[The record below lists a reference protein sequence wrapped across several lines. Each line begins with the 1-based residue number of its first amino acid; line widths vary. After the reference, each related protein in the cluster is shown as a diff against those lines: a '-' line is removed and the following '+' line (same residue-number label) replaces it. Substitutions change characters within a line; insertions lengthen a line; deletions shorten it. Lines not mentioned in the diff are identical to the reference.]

1 MNELKGLSS
10 PTSLMGLRPLERSH
24 PGDWH
29 LRVWHAT
36 PDGAD
41 LPWTATVSQVSQT
54 SLIALPMPRGPGDRE
69 RAASERSIGRLTEDL
84 CGHEVA
90 VAFGAEEEECLRV
103 ALDAAVHPRTG
114 KLISPKQQR
123 RILARRR
130 ACAEAI
136 RRLHDAP
143 PPAPGTRRRHRRS
156 SPQSRPV
163 AAWHI
168 QRLLP
173 HLKATLVIAL
183 VLAAGAGLLS
193 GEILGLRSSDF
204 NWTKRRVRVSPG
216 SARGRSGRP
225 ATRWVYPA
233 AWAWAI
239 LEKLVPQGGPDRL
252 LFPGRTPGRPLK
264 RLDRDLK
271 RACGRA
277 FGEGGGTI
285 TLLDARGFH
294 QEAMEH
300 LGLPRQVVAGSVRTA
315 EPKTARRTTILGW
328 QKRQAAAARAWVQ
341 LELLPV
347 PGAVVPVRESGSTGS
362 APVVPVGQP
371 AAPPRPA
378 RRPYHS
384 RYGLRARLE
393 AEAAAAAEARAEGAA
408 PAASGR
414 RFVPLG
420 TEPSPNSPAPP
431 TSAPAASEPP
441 PPLER
446 PVNNRAR
453 EARVAAA
460 AYEQGARHGRFETG
474 TAWLAWELLR
484 LKLGHELD
492 FGGMQEEFP
501 GVPDALPALLRGVTA
516 PVAAQPAS
524 SAAPVPSHEVDS
536 VDAYSYLTGW

>member
-10 PTSLMGLRPLERSH
+10 PTSLMGLRPLERFH

-54 SLIALPMPRGPGDRE
+54 SLIALPMPLGPGDRK
-69 RAASERSIGRLTEDL
+69 RAASERSIGRLTEEL
-84 CGHEVA
+84 CGHEVS
-90 VAFGAEEEECLRV
+90 VAYGPEEEEGLRV
-103 ALDAAVHPRTG
+103 ALDGAVHPRTG
-114 KLISPKQQR
+114 RLISPKQQR

-136 RRLHDAP
+136 RRLHGAP
-143 PPAPGTRRRHRRS
+143 PLAPRTRRRRRRS
-156 SPQSRPV
+156 AQQDQPV
-163 AAWHI
+163 EGWRI

-173 HLKATLVIAL
+173 HLKATLVVAL

-193 GEILGLRSSDF
+193 GEILALWTSDF

-216 SARGRSGRP
+216 SSRGRSGTP
-225 ATRWVYPA
+225 ATRFVYPA

-239 LEKLVPQGGPDRL
+239 LEKLVPRGGPDRL
-252 LFPGRTPGRPLK
+252 LFPGRTPGKPLT
-264 RLDRDLK
+264 RLDRSLR
-271 RACGRA
+271 RACRRA
-277 FGEGGGTI
+277 FGEDGGTI

-294 QEAMEH
+294 QAVMER
-300 LGLPRQVVAGSVRTA
+300 LGLPRQVVAGSLRTA
-315 EPKTARRTTILGW
+315 SPRTAPRKAILRLH
-328 QKRQAAAARAWVQ
+328 KRQAAIARSWMQ
-341 LELLPV
+341 LELPPV
-347 PGAVVPVRESGSTGS
+347 PGAVVPVRESGITGS

-371 AAPPRPA
+371 AVPPRPA
-378 RRPYHS
+378 RRLYYS

-393 AEAAAAAEARAEGAA
+393 AEAAAAAEARGEGAA

-492 FGGMQEEFP
+492 FDGMQEEFP

>member
-1 MNELKGLSS
+1 MNAVTGLSS
-10 PTSLMGLRPLERSH
+10 PTSLVGLRPLERAH
-24 PGDWH
+24 GDWH
-29 LRVWHAT
+29 RRVWHAT
-36 PDGAD
+36 PDGAR
-41 LPWTATVSQVSQT
+41 LPWGASVSQVLQT
-54 SLIALPMPRGPGDRE
+54 SLIELQMPRGPGDRA
-69 RAASERSIGRLTEDL
+69 RMAGERSIGRLTEEL

-90 VAFGAEEEECLRV
+90 LVYGAEDEERLQV
-103 ALDAAVHPRTG
+103 VLDGAAHPRTG
-114 KLISPKQQR
+114 KLISRKQQR

-136 RRLHDAP
+136 RRLHGAP
-143 PPAPGTRRRHRRS
+143 PLAPGTRRRHRRS

-168 QRLLP
+168 QRLIP
-173 HLKATLVIAL
+173 HLKATLVVAL

-264 RLDRDLK
+264 RLDRSLK
-271 RACGRA
+271 RACRRA

-294 QEAMEH
+294 QEAMER

-328 QKRQAAAARAWVQ
+328 QKRQAAAAHAWVQ
-341 LELLPV
+341 LEFPPIL
-347 PGAVVPVRESGSTGS
+347 GGVVPVRESGSTGS

-371 AAPPRPA
+371 AVPPRPA
-378 RRPYHS
+378 RRLYYSPL
-384 RYGLRARLE
+384 GLKARLA
-393 AEAAAAAEARAEGAA
+393 AEAAAEARARAEGVA
-408 PAASGR
+408 PAPSGR
-414 RFVPLG
+414 RFAPLG
-420 TEPSPNSPAPP
+420 TEPSPRSPAPP
-431 TSAPAASEPP
+431 TSPTAALEPP
-441 PPLER
+441 PPRER
-446 PVNNRAR
+446 PANNRAR

-474 TAWLAWELLR
+474 AAWCAWELLR

-492 FGGMQEEFP
+492 FDGMQEEFP